1 MSGNIQAVLTGSGW
15 DVDGP
20 MTTQVAAKVDG
31 SGNATQLVSP
41 SGEVIGFRANKMLA
55 AIQSARAG
63 VGPLLIAM
71 HGDSNTAGTG
81 AGTSTAGMVGAQRWS
96 VGAQLADILD
106 RTFMPTTN
114 DAFFGDQ
121 NAGDTGVTLQQFDP
135 RFSAFGAGWSLI
147 SGPTMGRRMF
157 QGASGGAG
165 ALTFTPRKPWNRVR
179 LLAGSATFSATTTN
193 VKAGATT
200 IGNFNTN
207 TAGANTLKDET
218 FSTGAAAAIQS
229 FSLDG
234 VSGGTCSLAGA
245 IFWDSENP
253 GCVVVPGG
261 WCGGFASNLNESSQP
276 WSPRPVAVAL
286 GAGLHITNAT
296 INDANA
302 GTAIASFKA
311 SSLAF
316 HQAIAASGD
325 VLVTGMTPSSTP
337 STATLDAYE
346 AALEEV
352 RASIGSP
359 FPLIDWRD
367 QVGATYAAA
376 NAAGWMYDGNHLKG
390 VGYARQ
396 AAVYAQAI
404 MNVVQSA

>member
-1 MSGNIQAVLTGSGW
+1 MIV
-15 DVDGP
+15 
-20 MTTQVAAKVDG
+20 
-31 SGNATQLVSP
+31 
-41 SGEVIGFRANKMLA
+41 
-55 AIQSARAG
+55 
-63 VGPLLIAM
+63 
-71 HGDSNTAGTG
+71 
-81 AGTSTAGMVGAQRWS
+81 
-96 VGAQLADILD
+96 
-106 RTFMPTTN
+106 
-114 DAFFGDQ
+114 Q
-121 NAGDTGVTLQQFDP
+121 N
-135 RFSAFGAGWSLI
+135 
-147 SGPTMGRRMF
+147 
-157 QGASGGAG
+157 
-165 ALTFTPRKPWNRVR
+165 
-179 LLAGSATFSATTTN
+179 
-193 VKAGATT
+193 
-200 IGNFNTN
+200 
-207 TAGANTLKDET
+207 
-218 FSTGAAAAIQS
+218 
-229 FSLDG
+229 
-234 VSGGTCSLAGA
+234 
-245 IFWDSENP
+245 
-253 GCVVVPGG
+253 G
-261 WCGGFASNLNESSQP
+261 WCGGFASNLNDASQP